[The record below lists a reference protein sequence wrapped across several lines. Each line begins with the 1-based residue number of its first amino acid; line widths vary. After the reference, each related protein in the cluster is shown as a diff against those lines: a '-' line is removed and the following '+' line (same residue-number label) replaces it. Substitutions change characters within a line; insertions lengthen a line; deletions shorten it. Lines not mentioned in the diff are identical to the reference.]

1 MIGIY
6 KITNKINGDA
16 YIGQS
21 TQIEERFIEHKNPTN
36 WARESN
42 KSLYKAF
49 IQFGLQNFDFSV
61 SIVLTFSNSFQFS
74 APLILGIPL
83 SPTLRPAF

>member
-36 WARESN
+36 WTRESN

-61 SIVLTFSNSFQFS
+61 LEECKKEELNDKEQY
-74 APLILGIPL
+74 
-83 SPTLRPAF
+83 